1 MGVEVEVEYFCS
13 ATGVVEKLVKE
24 TLGVVAVKVV
34 VVVVAEQETRVVE
47 RRFW

>member
-34 VVVVAEQETRVVE
+34 VVVAEQETRVVE